1 MCVAGGWLGRLL
13 RLKTRRKKM
22 LAREAGGFLTQPP
35 SEKLSLAVD
44 GDKYRDPQPDFM
56 QRLRGLGTL
65 SPKCDV
71 TIRSLPSEFSEP
83 CRGGGRKVWRIKR
96 KYKRSN

>member
-56 QRLRGLGTL
+56 QRARDLGTI
-65 SPKCDV
+65 SPEWDV
-71 TIRSLPSEFSEP
+71 FIRPSGLREAHGKGD
-83 CRGGGRKVWRIKR
+83 RGHQG
-96 KYKRSN
+96 KRSSKST